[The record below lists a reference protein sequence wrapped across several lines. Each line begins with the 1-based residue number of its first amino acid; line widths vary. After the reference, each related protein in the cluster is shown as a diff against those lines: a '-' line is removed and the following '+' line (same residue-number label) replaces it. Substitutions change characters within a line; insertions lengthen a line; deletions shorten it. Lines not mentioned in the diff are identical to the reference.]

1 MKKNKASTRSVERL
15 SIYRRALI
23 EHQDELGDH
32 VFSHEIAHHC
42 QLTAAQ
48 VRRDLMLVGYS
59 GNPNRGYDVQRLI
72 SSIARYLDPS
82 LSREVAILG
91 MGYLGQAIAKF
102 LSGRTPKLHL
112 AAAFDIEPNKVDQPF
127 AGVMCYGIER
137 MPEIVRE
144 KHIDLGILT
153 VPASVAQPSALK
165 LVAAG
170 VTGIL
175 NFAPVVLHV
184 PSYIYVESID
194 MSVAL
199 GKVAFFAPTGS
210 IRRKRTQPSSPFF
223 EQAFAV

>member
-1 MKKNKASTRSVERL
+1 MKKSKASTRSVERL

-23 EHQDELGDH
+23 EHQEELGPH

-42 QLTAAQ
+42 KLTAAQ
-48 VRRDLMLVGYS
+48 VRRDLMLVGYN

-91 MGYLGQAIAKF
+91 MGYLGRAIAKF

-112 AAAFDIEPNKVDQPF
+112 AAAFDIEPTKVDQSF
-127 AGVMCYGIER
+127 TGVTCYTLER

-153 VPASVAQPSALK
+153 VPASAAQEAAMKMVAS
-165 LVAAG
+165 G
-170 VTGIL
+170 ITGIL

-184 PSYIYVESID
+184 PSHVYVESID

-199 GKVAFFAPTGS
+199 GKVAFFAPSGS
-210 IRRKRTQPSSPFF
+210 IRRKRAQPSFQIL
-223 EQAFAV
+223 EQALAG